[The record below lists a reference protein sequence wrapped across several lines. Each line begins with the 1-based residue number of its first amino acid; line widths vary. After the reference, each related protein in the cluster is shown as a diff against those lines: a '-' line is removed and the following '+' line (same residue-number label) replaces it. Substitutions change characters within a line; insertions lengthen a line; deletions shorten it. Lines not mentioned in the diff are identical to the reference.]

1 MAKLHGYESNHNKLF
16 IKEKIKFYIF
26 RTELIYLVE
35 LFIISTVERKK
46 KFKTKSNQI
55 LEFTRR

>member
-16 IKEKIKFYIF
+16 IKKTKFYIF

-35 LFIISTVERKK
+35 LFIICTVERRKK
-46 KFKTKSNQI
+46 KPNQI
-55 LEFTRR
+55 EY